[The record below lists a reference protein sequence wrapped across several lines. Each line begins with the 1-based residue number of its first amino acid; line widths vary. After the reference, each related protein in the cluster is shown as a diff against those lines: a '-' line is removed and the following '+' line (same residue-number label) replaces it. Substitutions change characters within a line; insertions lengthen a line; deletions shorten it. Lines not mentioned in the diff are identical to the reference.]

1 MTTPRKQRT
10 ADAAYKLKKNMRALW
25 SAAARFLTAILPA
38 AAGKALHAGYVL
50 CYTVG
55 VHTLR
60 VGKRSGRLMG
70 RILRPAGRLAYK
82 AADKL
87 LLRHLRAMRQELGR
101 MREGFVLAGRRL
113 KEAYRRHPLLVIPQ
127 ALCLP
132 VKALRRHR
140 KAVASTFNLLAPA
153 AAVMVLVLTLQFW
166 SSATFALA
174 LEYDGRTLGYIADES
189 VYDAAASLANGR
201 VINADNSF
209 SVERVPKLTL
219 TLVNKDD
226 ILDEAAVCD
235 RILDTAGDRLSE
247 SSGLYVDGAFVGA
260 LPSRALLEESM
271 DAALS
276 ARLNGSETGSA
287 AFVQDVQLVDG
298 LYPVSALVGT
308 ETMDGYLRQL
318 PVKVTS
324 YITYEEPIAYAS
336 TTQELSSQLLGYRS
350 VKTKGVNG
358 VQSVTAEV
366 VTIDGVEQSRTVV
379 STSVIKEPVNEVIAV
394 GGKKY
399 NDVSVAGDG
408 KSTGAFV
415 WPLPATKQIS
425 SYFGSRWGSTH
436 GAIDISNGRVY
447 GKPIIASDGGKVVEA
462 GWHYSYGYYVL
473 IDHGNG
479 FKTRYAHCSKLN
491 VKVGQRVAQGEYIAD
506 VGNTGNS
513 YGAHLHFEIIK
524 NGKLVNPLNYVNR

>member
-1 MTTPRKQRT
+1 
-10 ADAAYKLKKNMRALW
+10 MRALW

-113 KEAYRRHPLLVIPQ
+113 KEAYRRHPLLQIPQ

-260 LPSRALLEESM
+260 LPPRA
-271 DAALS
+271 
-276 ARLNGSETGSA
+276 ARG
-287 AFVQDVQLVDG
+287 
-298 LYPVSALVGT
+298 
-308 ETMDGYLRQL
+308 
-318 PVKVTS
+318 
-324 YITYEEPIAYAS
+324 
-336 TTQELSSQLLGYRS
+336 
-350 VKTKGVNG
+350 
-358 VQSVTAEV
+358 
-366 VTIDGVEQSRTVV
+366 IDGRGPLRAAER
-379 STSVIKEPVNEVIAV
+379 V
-394 GGKKY
+394 G
-399 NDVSVAGDG
+399 DRQRRLCAGCPAG
-408 KSTGAFV
+408 GRPLSGFGA
-415 WPLPATKQIS
+415 
-425 SYFGSRWGSTH
+425 
-436 GAIDISNGRVY
+436 GR
-447 GKPIIASDGGKVVEA
+447 DR
-462 GWHYSYGYYVL
+462 
-473 IDHGNG
+473 DHG
-479 FKTRYAHCSKLN
+479 RLSPPAA
-491 VKVGQRVAQGEYIAD
+491 GQGD
-506 VGNTGNS
+506 VV
-513 YGAHLHFEIIK
+513 YHL
-524 NGKLVNPLNYVNR
+524 